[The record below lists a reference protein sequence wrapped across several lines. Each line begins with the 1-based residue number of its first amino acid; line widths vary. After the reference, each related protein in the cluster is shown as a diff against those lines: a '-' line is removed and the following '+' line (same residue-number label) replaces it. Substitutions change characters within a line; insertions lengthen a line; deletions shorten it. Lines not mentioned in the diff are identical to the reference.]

1 MMSML
6 SPPFLE
12 NEEQRLKVSM
22 LSDDRASPVP
32 RDERFDRITRSAMR
46 LLEAPYAF
54 LAINGDDG
62 PELCSAQGLPPHQTG
77 HALAFCDEQIL
88 NDQVLMVPDTSAN
101 PLFWHNPLVTGTAR
115 VRSFLSMPLARA
127 PGTQGATLC
136 AMHNEPRAF
145 SGSHVLALQD
155 LARIAESELKLD
167 ALAAMHKRVVA
178 RLDQM
183 ERRAHF
189 DTVTGCWSVRRFRE
203 ILAAAVAEA
212 HAKGGDLAL
221 CYVRVGN
228 FKALAGSDRMRQ
240 DSLRQCLAQE
250 LRSRLPPQGA
260 LASLGGCDFCAMLPG
275 PQTDIVEKRIAA
287 FTAPHLAM
295 DLAGIQAAPAL
306 AFGRVRL
313 GELGPACTAT
323 EVWARALANLEH

>member
-1 MMSML
+1 MMNLL

-12 NEEQRLKVSM
+12 NEEQSLGV
-22 LSDDRASPVP
+22 LSDNYLSPVP

-46 LLEAPYAF
+46 LLEVPYAF

-62 PELCSAQGLPPHQTG
+62 PELRSAQGLPAHQTSN
-77 HALAFCDEQIL
+77 ALAFCDPQIL

-101 PLFWHNPLVTGTAR
+101 PMFWHNALVTGTAH
-115 VRSFLSMPLARA
+115 VRSFLAVPLARA
-127 PGTQGATLC
+127 PGMQGGTLC
-136 AMHNEPRAF
+136 AMHKEPRALR
-145 SGSHVLALQD
+145 SSHVLALQD

-167 ALAAMHKRVVA
+167 ALTAMHKRVVA
-178 RLDQM
+178 RLDQL

-212 HAKGGDLAL
+212 HQKGSDLAL
-221 CYVRVGN
+221 CYLRVGN
-228 FKALAGSDRMRQ
+228 YKALAGNDRARQ
-240 DSLRQCLAQE
+240 DALRQAIAQE

-260 LASLGGCDFCAMLPG
+260 LASLGGCDFCALLPG
-275 PQTDIVEKRIAA
+275 TEEAVVEKRIAA
-287 FTAPHLAM
+287 FTAPQLAI
-295 DLAGIQAAPAL
+295 DLPELPGNVEL

-313 GELGPACTAT
+313 RELGAQGSAT

>member
-1 MMSML
+1 MM

-12 NEEQRLKVSM
+12 YEEQSLPVQ
-22 LSDDRASPVP
+22 SDNYLSPVP

-46 LLEAPYAF
+46 LLEVPYAF

-62 PELCSAQGLPPHQTG
+62 PELRSAQGLPAHQTSS
-77 HALAFCDEQIL
+77 ALAFCDPQIL
-88 NDQVLMVPDTSAN
+88 NEQVLMVPDASAN
-101 PLFWHNPLVTGTAR
+101 PLFWQNSLVAGTAH
-115 VRSFLSMPLARA
+115 VRSFLAVPLARA
-127 PGTQGATLC
+127 PGTQGGTLC
-136 AMHNEPRAF
+136 ALHKEPRAF
-145 SGSHVLALQD
+145 RSSHVLALQD

-167 ALAAMHKRVVA
+167 ALTAMHKRVVA
-178 RLDQM
+178 RLDQL

-203 ILAAAVAEA
+203 ILSAAVTEA

-228 FKALAGSDRMRQ
+228 FKALAGSDRARQ
-240 DSLRQCLAQE
+240 DAVRQAVAQE
-250 LRSRLPPQGA
+250 LRRHLPPQGA
-260 LASLGGCDFCAMLPG
+260 LASLGGCDFCALLPG
-275 PQTDIVEKRIAA
+275 GDARSVEERIAA
-287 FTAPHLAM
+287 FTGAHVALDLPHV
-295 DLAGIQAAPAL
+295 AGAVDF

-313 GELGPACTAT
+313 GELGPGASAT